1 MTVSLEAG
9 SPFGIFES
17 ERSHASESRTIRY
30 FFTPSRLASIVA
42 THFGLFASRDYVMEI
57 LLLIDDRIAGELT
70 PGRIDGFTNPSVTPS
85 WSYFRVYVW

>member
-9 SPFGIFES
+9 SPFGSCES

-42 THFGLFASRDYVMEI
+42 THFGLFASRDYAMEI
-57 LLLIDDRIAGELT
+57 LLLIDDSR
-70 PGRIDGFTNPSVTPS
+70 
-85 WSYFRVYVW
+85 

>member
-9 SPFGIFES
+9 SPFGICGS

-42 THFGLFASRDYVMEI
+42 THFGLIASRDYVMEI
-57 LLLIDDRIAGELT
+57 LLLIDYSIAGEFDT
-70 PGRIDGFTNPSVTPS
+70 RAN
-85 WSYFRVYVW
+85 